1 MSDFPPPRPLPEGI
15 RDRARQHLAEGMAEP
30 HRPSRRTPLAIAAA
44 VVLLAGSGVA
54 LSQATGGSTS
64 AAGPTTVS
72 NPPQVRELPPPDLT
86 EMFHARDGW
95 APADVV
101 DRCAAVV
108 QGVPPKTTWKPLV
121 TTAVHETTLTAFST
135 GPDGVFFCETT
146 PTSVTASPL
155 VAPDTGGASARIRF
169 VSPNGSVAGFVQ
181 PQVGTLR
188 LHPTGTVM
196 VSAHA
201 LIAGDVFLTP
211 DGFQNTEKGVTF
223 TVGADQEVPAGDV
236 PQPSTITV
244 DRPRPEGDRASED
257 GRRLGTCLDWTP
269 QLTPDRPYWEP
280 GAHAMPSPTSEVQ
293 LGRYGDLLAVCSVLE
308 LGSRGPSLSVVDRSD
323 VTGKYAS
330 GAQLTGRTLWG
341 TGYFHDF
348 RFTQDGAT
356 VSDTRGFAGLIT
368 DTRVATITLTRAGF
382 PDTTAVIKDGTF
394 LLVGPS
400 TKGMVVPPP
409 GVEVTVRD
417 AQGAVLEVLPVPE
430 G

>member
-54 LSQATGGSTS
+54 LTQATGGTTS

-121 TTAVHETTLTAFST
+121 TTVVHETTLTAFRT

-155 VAPDTGGASARIRF
+155 IAPDTGGAPARIGF
-169 VSPNGSVAGFVQ
+169 LSPNGSVAGFVQ

-188 LHPTGTVM
+188 LHPTGTDGM
-196 VSAHA
+196 SAHA

-211 DGFQNTEKGVTF
+211 DGFPNAEKGVIF

-236 PQPSTITV
+236 PQPSTITI
-244 DRPRPEGDRASED
+244 DRPRPEGDRASDE
-257 GRRLGTCLDWTP
+257 GRRLGGCLDTTP
-269 QLTPDRPYWEP
+269 QLTPDRLYWEP
-280 GAHAMPSPTSEVQ
+280 GAHATPSPTSEVQ
-293 LGRYGDLLAVCSVLE
+293 LGRYGDLLAVCSVRE
-308 LGSRGPSLSVVDRSD
+308 QGNQGPYLSVVDRSD
-323 VTGKYAS
+323 ITGRYAS
-330 GAQLTGRTLWG
+330 GPQLNGRTIWG
-341 TGYFHDF
+341 TGYVHDF
-348 RFTQDGAT
+348 QINPEGGTQ
-356 VSDTRGFAGLIT
+356 SNTRGFAGLIT
-368 DTRVATITLTRAGF
+368 DTGVATITLTREGF

-394 LLVGPS
+394 LLVGPT
-400 TKGMVVPPP
+400 TKDMAVTPP

-417 AQGAVLEVLPVPE
+417 AKGAVLEVLTVSE